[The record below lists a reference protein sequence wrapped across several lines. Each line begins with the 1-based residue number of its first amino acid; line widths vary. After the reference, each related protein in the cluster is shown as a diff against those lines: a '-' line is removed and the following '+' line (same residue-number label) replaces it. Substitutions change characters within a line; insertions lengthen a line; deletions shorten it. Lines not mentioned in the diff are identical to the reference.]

1 MDQRE
6 QNHVKS
12 RHVAADIQLSLAALL
27 AGSGWLFS
35 INALKELPPLLFMGS
50 RFLIA
55 GLLIGLLTDF
65 RSLRGH
71 SNQLSSLLPAA
82 AALALAMMFWIIGLK
97 QTTNPGV
104 AAFIAAMGNLLVPV
118 FGLLLFRWPVGRGIW
133 LSLAL
138 ALVGMSLLFLDRG
151 AHVDDGHIY
160 FIISAGLWA
169 ISIALVKRNS
179 VNFDPVV
186 VTSIQLAVS
195 GLIILLVSLVVE
207 ELPRALPTGAAFGW
221 FLVSILL
228 STCLRFFLQFRGQQL
243 ISAGRAAILMCFEPV
258 WTMLLSMSLLGTV
271 ISLPQAIGCGIIFF
285 AITREML
292 LNRKV
297 G

>member
-1 MDQRE
+1 M
-6 QNHVKS
+6 
-12 RHVAADIQLSLAALL
+12 AALL

-55 GLLIGLLTDF
+55 GLLIGLLIDF
-65 RSLRGH
+65 RSLRGRGK
-71 SNQLSSLLPAA
+71 QLSYLLPAA

-97 QTTNPGV
+97 QTANPGV
-104 AAFIAAMGNLLVPV
+104 GAFIAALGNLLVPV
-118 FGLLLFRWPVGRGIW
+118 FGLLMFRWPVGRGIW

-138 ALVGMSLLFLDRG
+138 AVVGMSLLFLDRG
-151 AHVDDGHIY
+151 ARVDDGHIY

-169 ISIALVKRNS
+169 VSITLVKRTS

-195 GLIILLVSLVVE
+195 GLIILLVSLALE
-207 ELPRALPTGAAFGW
+207 ELPRALPSGAVSGW

-228 STCLRFFLQFRGQQL
+228 STCLRFLLQFRGQQL
-243 ISAGRAAILMCFEPV
+243 ASVGRAAILMSFEPV
-258 WTMLLSMSLLGTV
+258 WTLLLSLSLLGTT
-271 ISLPQAIGCGIIFF
+271 ISITQAVGCGIIFV
-285 AITREML
+285 AVTKEML
-292 LNRKV
+292 
-297 G
+297 